1 MDKPVQEMNQP
12 VQEEKKKKKRGCL
25 IVLII
30 FLVLI
35 VGALIAAS
43 LFFSNILGQIEREE
57 EVIETL
63 SQEEIDLIF
72 SETDPVDELWEEP
85 VENSEETEPE
95 EEITTPSEPVESI
108 ITNEKIVNILLVG
121 QDNDTS
127 KRRSRT
133 DSMILC
139 TINTETK
146 TLTMTSFMRD
156 LYVKIPGYADQRLNV
171 PYVLGGFKKLYQT
184 LEYNFGVEVDYG
196 IAVNFSSFKQVID
209 AVGGVDIELTKA
221 EAKHLNKQRDDWH
234 LVEGLNHL
242 DGEQALAYS
251 RIRKIDSD
259 FNRTK
264 RQRKVLKAVVNSAKE
279 LPFTELYALVETLIP
294 MVKTDM
300 TDAEI
305 IDTAIELAPM
315 LMDMEVKTQR
325 VPINGEYR
333 SKTIKGMAVLVADAK
348 ATRKF
353 LQETI
358 GDNAD

>member
-1 MDKPVQEMNQP
+1 MNKPINENEIP
-12 VQEEKKKKKRGCL
+12 VKEEKKKKKRGCL

-30 FLVLI
+30 FLALLISALI
-35 VGALIAAS
+35 VTS
-43 LFFSNILGQIEREE
+43 VFVSRMLGQIERED
-57 EVIETL
+57 EVVETL
-63 SQEEIDLIF
+63 SQEEIDAIYN
-72 SETDPVDELWEEP
+72 ETDPVEDILD
-85 VENSEETEPE
+85 ETEAGLETVPE
-95 EEITTPSEPVESI
+95 EEDFTIPDETVEPVQSGDDI
-108 ITNEKIVNILLVG
+108 INILLVG
-121 QDNDTS
+121 QDTANS

-139 TINTETK
+139 TINKKTK

-196 IAVNFSSFKQVID
+196 IAVNFSSFKKVID

-221 EAKHLNKQRDDWH
+221 EAKHLNKQNDEWE
-234 LVEGLNHL
+234 LVKGVNHL

-259 FNRTK
+259 FNRTS
-264 RQRKVLKAVVNSAKE
+264 RQRKVIKAVVNGAKSMSV
-279 LPFTELYALVETLIP
+279 TELYSLVETLIP

-305 IDTAIELAPM
+305 LGTAVELAPM
-315 LMDMEVKTQR
+315 LMDLEIKTQR
-325 VPINGEYR
+325 IPINGEYK
-333 SKTIKGMAVLVADAK
+333 SKTIKGMSVLVADNK
-348 ATRKF
+348 ANRKF

-358 GDNAD
+358 GDND

>member
-35 VGALIAAS
+35 VGALIVAS
-43 LFFSNILGQIEREE
+43 VFFSSLLGKIERED
-57 EVIETL
+57 EVVETL
-63 SQEEIDLIF
+63 SQEEVDQIF
-72 SETDPVDELWEEP
+72 NETDPVEELWEET
-85 VENSEETEPE
+85 VENPEETDPE

-121 QDNDTS
+121 QDNATA

-209 AVGGVDIELTKA
+209 AVGGVDVELSKA
-221 EAKHLNKQRDDWH
+221 EAKYLNKRMDWS
-234 LVEGLNHL
+234 LVEGVNHL
-242 DGEQALAYS
+242 DGEQALEYS

-264 RQRKVLKAVVNSAKE
+264 RQRMVLKAVVNSAKE
-279 LPFTELYALVETLIP
+279 LPLTELYALVETLIP

-325 VPINGEYR
+325 VPINGEYKSR
-333 SKTIKGMAVLVADAK
+333 TIKGMAVLVADAK

-358 GDNAD
+358 GENDN